1 VSNIISNLVT
11 KEKKISD
18 CRKSNRTSLHI

>member
-1 VSNIISNLVT
+1 LVT